1 MKHRIVVFAIVVVI
15 IMVAAAWSSVMFV
28 QASQI
33 LINPESSYTPL
44 IYAIVGG
51 IPVIVSTFL
60 TSLLLRRRYSGYFK
74 EP

>member
-1 MKHRIVVFAIVVVI
+1 
-15 IMVAAAWSSVMFV
+15 MVAAAWSSVMFV

-33 LINPESSYTPL
+33 IINPESSYTPL

-60 TSLLLRRRYSGYFK
+60 TSLLLRRKYSAYFK
-74 EP
+74 EPEDTMEDFEEG